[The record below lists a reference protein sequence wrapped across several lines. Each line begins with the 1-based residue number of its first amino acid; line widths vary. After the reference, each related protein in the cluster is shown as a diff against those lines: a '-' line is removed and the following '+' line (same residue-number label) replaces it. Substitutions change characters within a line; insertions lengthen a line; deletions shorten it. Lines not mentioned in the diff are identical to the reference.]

1 MLYYLFNFHYP
12 FNYIKGFVKG
22 VDHLIGEHPGA
33 GLDLLPWID
42 NPRNGVLPR
51 RNRVNRDPPLLGNIP
66 ARRPRRGTTPL
77 VKARETPGKPPS
89 LGVLAGLILKSVI
102 TLARDPDLCHPRD
115 PPDVVRS
122 LPANQGSL
130 VNVRRRG
137 IHLDPPVGTLKSLQL
152 YYLQYIFSKISHI
165 PLIISYYLS
174 LMLS

>member
-1 MLYYLFNFHYP
+1 M
-12 FNYIKGFVKG
+12 
-22 VDHLIGEHPGA
+22 
-33 GLDLLPWID
+33 
-42 NPRNGVLPR
+42 
-51 RNRVNRDPPLLGNIP
+51 
-66 ARRPRRGTTPL
+66 
-77 VKARETPGKPPS
+77 KARETPGKPPS

-152 YYLQYIFSKISHI
+152 YYLHYTTS
-165 PLIISYYLS
+165 LIIETASFQ
-174 LMLS
+174 